1 MTRKIKLNREWGCTP
16 LGGAPVSFAPGVYS
30 VPEQMSDFLA
40 DRCLRSGRGQLVNDE
55 QRYVVGN
62 DGPEVFVPKG
72 KAKGRA
78 PENKLRAS

>member
-1 MTRKIKLNREWGCTP
+1 VTRKIKLNREWGCSP
-16 LGGAPVSFAPGVYS
+16 LGGAAVSFAPGTYS

-55 QRYVVGN
+55 QEPQRQ
-62 DGPEVFVPKG
+62 KS
-72 KAKGRA
+72 KGRA